1 MMKKIFFAVVTAA
14 VALFGFTGCE
24 ELETKDVFVSIIAN
38 FGTTGSMDNLSN
50 AMALKSDIENIFVS
64 EMKKA
69 AGAVEYP
76 DLTTSVLFK
85 AQTSEKVLKATILTA
100 AEKADKAVKTKY
112 GDGTT
117 MNVPD
122 YVNFL
127 DIVVSYN
134 WNSEPTEAVRC
145 VYKEKK

>member
-1 MMKKIFFAVVTAA
+1 MMKKIFLAVVTAA

-24 ELETKDVFVSIIAN
+24 ELETKDVFVSIVAN
-38 FGTTGSMDNLSN
+38 FGTTGSMDDISN

-64 EMKKA
+64 EMKA

-85 AQTSEKVLKATILTA
+85 AQTSEKILKATILTA

-112 GDGTT
+112 GDGAT
-117 MNVPD
+117 MNVPG

>member
-1 MMKKIFFAVVTAA
+1 MKKIFLAVVTAA

-24 ELETKDVFVSIIAN
+24 ELETKDVFVSVVAN
-38 FGTTGSMDNLSN
+38 FGTTGSMDDLSN
-50 AMALKSDIENIFVS
+50 VMALKSDIENIFVS

>member
-1 MMKKIFFAVVTAA
+1 MKKIFLAVVTAA

-24 ELETKDVFVSIIAN
+24 ELETKDVFVSIVAN
-38 FGTTGSMDNLSN
+38 FGTTGSMDDLSN
-50 AMALKSDIENIFVS
+50 VMALKSDIENIFVS

-85 AQTSEKVLKATILTA
+85 AQTSEKILKATILTA

>member
-1 MMKKIFFAVVTAA
+1 MKKIFFAVVTAA

-24 ELETKDVFVSIIAN
+24 ELETKDVFVSVVAN

-64 EMKKA
+64 EMKV

-85 AQTSEKVLKATILTA
+85 AQTSEVLKATILTA

-122 YVNFL
+122 YMDFL

>member
-1 MMKKIFFAVVTAA
+1 MAVVTAA

-24 ELETKDVFVSIIAN
+24 ELETKDVFVSIVAN
-38 FGTTGSMDNLSN
+38 FGMTGSRDDLSN
-50 AMALKSDIENIFVS
+50 VMALKSDIENIFVS

-69 AGAVEYP
+69 AGAVEYS

-85 AQTSEKVLKATILTA
+85 AQTSEKILKATILTA

>member
-1 MMKKIFFAVVTAA
+1 MKKIFLAVVTAA

-24 ELETKDVFVSIIAN
+24 ELETKDVFVSVVAN
-38 FGTTGSMDNLSN
+38 FGMTGSRDDLSN
-50 AMALKSDIENIFVS
+50 VMALKSDIENIFVS

-85 AQTSEKVLKATILTA
+85 AQTSEKILKATILTA

>member
-1 MMKKIFFAVVTAA
+1 MKKIFLAVVTAA

-24 ELETKDVFVSIIAN
+24 ELETKDVFVSIVAN

-85 AQTSEKVLKATILTA
+85 AQTSEKVLK
-100 AEKADKAVKTKY
+100 
-112 GDGTT
+112 GDY
-117 MNVPD
+117 PD
-122 YVNFL
+122 SSRKGRQGCQNQ
-127 DIVVSYN
+127 I
-134 WNSEPTEAVRC
+134 R
-145 VYKEKK
+145 

>member
-1 MMKKIFFAVVTAA
+1 MKKIFLAVVTAA

-24 ELETKDVFVSIIAN
+24 ELETKDVFVSIVAN

-100 AEKADKAVKTKY
+100 AEKADKAVKNKY

-122 YVNFL
+122 YVDFL

>member
-1 MMKKIFFAVVTAA
+1 MKKIFLAVVTAA

-24 ELETKDVFVSIIAN
+24 ESETKDVFVSIVAN
-38 FGTTGSMDNLSN
+38 FGMTGSRDDLSN
-50 AMALKSDIENIFVS
+50 VMALKSDIENIFVS

-85 AQTSEKVLKATILTA
+85 AQTSEKILKATILTA

>member
-1 MMKKIFFAVVTAA
+1 MKKIFFAVVTAA

-24 ELETKDVFVSIIAN
+24 ELETKDVFVSIVAN

-69 AGAVEYP
+69 VGAVEYP

>member
-1 MMKKIFFAVVTAA
+1 MKKIFLAVVTAA

-24 ELETKDVFVSIIAN
+24 ELETKDVFVSVVAN
-38 FGTTGSMDNLSN
+38 FGTTGSMDDLSN
-50 AMALKSDIENIFVS
+50 VMALKSDIENIFVS

-85 AQTSEKVLKATILTA
+85 AQTSEKILKATILTA

>member
-1 MMKKIFFAVVTAA
+1 MKKIFLAVVTAA

-24 ELETKDVFVSIIAN
+24 ELETKDVFVSVVAN
-38 FGTTGSMDNLSN
+38 FGMTGSRDDLSN
-50 AMALKSDIENIFVS
+50 VMALKSDIENIFVS
-64 EMKKA
+64 EIKKA

-85 AQTSEKVLKATILTA
+85 AQTSEKILKATILTA

>member
-1 MMKKIFFAVVTAA
+1 MKKIFLAVVTAA

-24 ELETKDVFVSIIAN
+24 ELETKDVFVSIVAN
-38 FGTTGSMDNLSN
+38 FGATGSMDDLSN
-50 AMALKSDIENIFVS
+50 VMALKSDIENIFVS

-85 AQTSEKVLKATILTA
+85 AQTSEKILKATILTA

>member
-1 MMKKIFFAVVTAA
+1 MKKIFLAVVTAA

-24 ELETKDVFVSIIAN
+24 ELETKDVFVSIVAN
-38 FGTTGSMDNLSN
+38 FGMTGSRDDLSN
-50 AMALKSDIENIFVS
+50 VMALKSDIENIFVS

>member
-1 MMKKIFFAVVTAA
+1 MKKIFLAVVTAA

-24 ELETKDVFVSIIAN
+24 ELETKDVFVSIVAN
-38 FGTTGSMDNLSN
+38 FGMTGSRDDLSN
-50 AMALKSDIENIFVS
+50 VMTLKSDIENIFVS